1 MSEAGV
7 RNWLRTRAMRQAAS
21 VRAVFNAPGGGLS
34 RDGEAVLAD
43 LREFCFAQKTTFHA
57 DAVETAKREGR
68 RQVWLRLTQ
77 FLTLDEK
84 QVQQLM
90 EIDDGL

>member
-7 RNWLRTRAMRQAAS
+7 RNWLRTRAMRQAA
-21 VRAVFNAPGGGLS
+21 FNAPGGGLS